1 MLKLSRLPR
10 TTSEPGVGPVARMEA
25 PARITQF
32 VVDPSDAGDSGRT
45 SIDPW
50 RGGKTVNPATAALTS
65 ANCATT
71 AQAMVAEPCLFNA
84 DGSSVA
90 TR

>member
-1 MLKLSRLPR
+1 
-10 TTSEPGVGPVARMEA
+10 MEA

-65 ANCATT
+65 ATCATT
-71 AQAMVAEPCLFNA
+71 AHAIAGEPCIFNGDRFSA
-84 DGSSVA
+84 A
-90 TR
+90 TSQN